1 LIEDHS
7 SFFQTA
13 FFREPIE
20 SLLWDG
26 CRVTFYRYHVV
37 VDAPRPESYRA
48 DLESAAYL
56 YEEAD
61 KQKLWGDIAA
71 AAESGRDFSSRWFSQ
86 TGPMA
91 GKFEGTRTS
100 EIIPVDL
107 NAIICGN
114 FLMMRDLYDAL
125 GDIDGSKSCAQEAD
139 LMKQTIHQVGG
150 RFRLGIRFLF

>member
-1 LIEDHS
+1 M
-7 SFFQTA
+7 
-13 FFREPIE
+13 
-20 SLLWDG
+20 DG
-26 CRVTFYRYHVV
+26 WPGNLYRYHVV